1 MDLKNK
7 NIEIKRHS
15 LAHLLAMAV
24 REKHPDIKFGI
35 GPAIENGFY
44 YDFDFSKIG
53 HSPSQ
58 DCLPKLEKEMREL
71 IKKGVKFERREISA
85 KKAKKIF
92 VGQPFKL
99 ELIDELKKS
108 GEKILIYK
116 SGNFIDLCA
125 GPHVK
130 STKEINPDAFKL
142 TKIAGAYW
150 KGNEKNPMLQRIY
163 GAAFETKKDLQDY
176 LNLLAEAEKRDHRK
190 LGKELDLFVFS
201 DLVGKGLP
209 LWTEKGAIIRR
220 EMEKFIVDEEIKR
233 GYRHVITS
241 DIANVRLY
249 EVSGHYPYYK
259 DSMYPA
265 MEIDGEKL
273 ILRPMSCPHHFTLYQ
288 DKIRSYKELPLKIAE
303 LAKLYRY
310 EKSGELAGLIRIRSF
325 CLADSHIFSTEKQ
338 VEGVINEV
346 LDLIE
351 YANGVLGFKKGKDY
365 IYRLSLGDRK
375 NAEKYFK
382 NDKAWAIGEKTL
394 RSVLKKRQEDFIEA
408 KGEAA
413 FYGPK
418 IDIQMKNVLGKE
430 NTAFT
435 VQYDFC
441 LPTRFKLRYIDEDGK
456 EKQPVVIHRSSV
468 GAIERTIAFLIE
480 KYAGALPLW
489 LSPIQTTV
497 IPISEKSE
505 KYGEK
510 ILAELKKNNIRAELA
525 ATGETLGKR
534 IREAELLKIPY
545 ILIVGE
551 KEEKLELVAVRERDT
566 KKQGTIKLQ
575 KFVGQTLEQILKK
588 S

>member
-1 MDLKNK
+1 M
-7 NIEIKRHS
+7 
-15 LAHLLAMAV
+15 
-24 REKHPDIKFGI
+24 
-35 GPAIENGFY
+35 
-44 YDFDFSKIG
+44 
-53 HSPSQ
+53 
-58 DCLPKLEKEMREL
+58 
-71 IKKGVKFERREISA
+71 
-85 KKAKKIF
+85 
-92 VGQPFKL
+92 
-99 ELIDELKKS
+99 
-108 GEKILIYK
+108 
-116 SGNFIDLCA
+116 
-125 GPHVK
+125 K
-130 STKEINPDAFKL
+130 STKEINAEAFKL
-142 TKIAGAYW
+142 VKIAGAYW
-150 KGNEKNPMLQRIY
+150 KGSEKNPMLQRIY
-163 GAAFETKKDLQDY
+163 GVAFETKKDLQDY

-190 LGKELDLFVFS
+190 IGKDLDLFISS

-220 EMEKFIVDEEIKR
+220 EIEKFIVDEEIKR
-233 GYRHVITS
+233 DYRHVITP

-249 EVSGHYPYYK
+249 EISGHYPYYK
-259 DSMYPA
+259 DIMYPA

-310 EKSGELAGLIRIRSF
+310 EKSGELTGLIRVRSF
-325 CLADSHIFSTEKQ
+325 CLADSHIFSAEEQAET
-338 VEGVINEV
+338 VINEV

-365 IYRLSLGDRK
+365 VYRLSLGDRK

-382 NDKAWAIGEKTL
+382 NDKAWVAGEKTL
-394 RSVLKKRQEDFIEA
+394 RSVLKKRRENFIEA

-418 IDIQMKNVLGKE
+418 IDIQMKNILGKE
-430 NTAFT
+430 ETAFT

-441 LPTRFKLRYIDEDGK
+441 LPERFKLRYIGKDGK
-456 EKQPVVIHRSSV
+456 EKQPIVIHRSSV

-510 ILAELKKNNIRAELA
+510 VLAELKKNNIRAELA

-545 ILIVGE
+545 ILIAGE
-551 KEEKLELVAVRERDT
+551 KEIKNNSVNVRHYKRGQEGEIKIEKLI
-566 KKQGTIKLQ
+566 KKIK
-575 KFVGQTLEQILKK
+575 KEIENKII
-588 S
+588 